1 MISLYDDVLTS
12 SGNADGLPSMPMY
25 EYELPS
31 AIKNLQLIEQS
42 IESYLNEL
50 TKRDHIPSA
59 AATNEAPSELHED
72 DSIRDSAL
80 DSFSE
85 TSSLIGSTNFLTES
99 LTIPPQLINIP
110 EARSSSSSDGKKTIV
125 SSSSPPS
132 SQHSQ
137 SKQDHP
143 AAPYPD
149 TLATVEK
156 SPSSLS
162 PLTIQNAQI
171 ERQVSDEGYRS
182 VRNGIQQT
190 AHPNMPP
197 LTRSQSYDCTEKVDK
212 WLSTTTPPLPSSN
225 TEENTGS
232 NSDTD
237 FQVGFLSLYDLFDVR
252 MLLGD

>member
-1 MISLYDDVLTS
+1 MISLYGDVRTL
-12 SGNADGLPSMPMY
+12 SGNPDGLPSMPMY

-42 IESYLNEL
+42 VESYLSEL
-50 TKRDHIPSA
+50 AKRDHIPAA
-59 AATNEAPSELHED
+59 AATNEAPSEIHED

-85 TSSLIGSTNFLTES
+85 TSSLMGSTNFATEC
-99 LTIPPQLINIP
+99 LTIPPQLINMP
-110 EARSSSSSDGKKTIV
+110 EARSSSSSDDKKTIV

-132 SQHSQ
+132 SQHSH
-137 SKQDHP
+137 SKKDHS
-143 AAPYPD
+143 ANAYPD
-149 TLATVEK
+149 LLGAVEE

-162 PLTIQNAQI
+162 PLTIQIAQI

-182 VRNGIQQT
+182 VRNGTQQT
-190 AHPNMPP
+190 AHTNIPL
-197 LTRSQSYDCTEKVDK
+197 LTRSQSYDSTEKVDK

-232 NSDTD
+232 NSDTE
-237 FQVGFLSLYDLFDVR
+237 FQVRSLLSCDRFD
-252 MLLGD
+252 D